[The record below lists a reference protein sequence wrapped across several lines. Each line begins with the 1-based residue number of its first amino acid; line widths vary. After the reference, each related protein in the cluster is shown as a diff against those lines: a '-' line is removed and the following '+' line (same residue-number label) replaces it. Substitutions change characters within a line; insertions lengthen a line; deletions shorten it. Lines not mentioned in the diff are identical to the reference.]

1 MKTCLGCGVVLQDN
15 NPLLDG
21 YVKDL
26 TKDYCY
32 RCFKMRN
39 YGEYENVIHKEEEY
53 LNLIKEI
60 GTKNNL
66 VLLVVDLLNIP
77 KNLSAIKGYLK
88 NNPVILV
95 LNKRDLLPLKINDEK
110 YLNYFAKYN
119 FTASV
124 VISAY
129 KNYNLDLLLET
140 IKKYNSFEDVYMVG
154 TTNAGK
160 SSLINK
166 LVELYSINKSNITIS
181 PMPSTTLKEIKVPFK
196 DFNLIDT
203 PGLIEKG
210 NILDYVDNQTIKK
223 IVSHQEIK
231 PMTYQ
236 LKENEAIVIDKL
248 LRIDNLSKEKNSFT
262 LFISRNLE
270 TKKIHSKFNKRLQ
283 DLPKRLLKVG
293 YKQDIVIPGLGFIK
307 VIYPTKVLIYV
318 NSNLDI
324 YTRES
329 LIK

>member
-1 MKTCLGCGVVLQDN
+1 
-15 NPLLDG
+15 
-21 YVKDL
+21 
-26 TKDYCY
+26 
-32 RCFKMRN
+32 
-39 YGEYENVIHKEEEY
+39 
-53 LNLIKEI
+53 
-60 GTKNNL
+60 
-66 VLLVVDLLNIP
+66 
-77 KNLSAIKGYLK
+77 
-88 NNPVILV
+88 
-95 LNKRDLLPLKINDEK
+95 
-110 YLNYFAKYN
+110 
-119 FTASV
+119 
-124 VISAY
+124 
-129 KNYNLDLLLET
+129 
-140 IKKYNSFEDVYMVG
+140 MVG

-166 LVELYSINKSNITIS
+166 LVELYSINKSSITIS

-236 LKENEAIVIDKL
+236 LKENEAIIIDKL